1 VVELDRHRPT
11 RDAYITGSNPV
22 LTTKVK
28 DMKCKTCFEL
38 MNPKRLEL
46 GYRTCINCS
55 DEPKWSSVPV
65 INHKTGN
72 EIQIVK
78 DPEVAAEFMA
88 KSARKGF
95 GTLKGMSSS
104 YKRKVTT
111 TPRIQ
116 KPIPEKVICDK
127 ILSRRPMPNDFEA
140 VGTEVMSILET
151 QSIEQAYF
159 HIEKALA
166 EKRIFGVHAEQL
178 RNIIQVL
185 TPNC

>member
-1 VVELDRHRPT
+1 
-11 RDAYITGSNPV
+11 
-22 LTTKVK
+22 
-28 DMKCKTCFEL
+28 MKCKACQIEIH
-38 MNPKRLEL
+38 PKRFEL
-46 GYRTCINCS
+46 GYRTCVECS
-55 DEPKWSSVPV
+55 SEPKWSSVPV

-116 KPIPEKVICDK
+116 KPIPEKEVSDK

-140 VGTEVMSILET
+140 VGTEVMDILET
-151 QSIEQAYF
+151 QTIEQAHA
-159 HIEKALA
+159 HIEKSLS

-178 RNIIQVL
+178 RNIIKAL